1 MIHSLQFRLLMAFT
15 LVIVVAIGI
24 VSLFAAYTL
33 GSEVRQYEQQ
43 VDQTR
48 VFRAERLLIRHYLD
62 RGSWSNIQ
70 PLIEQLSTLYGRR
83 VVLTNNSGTVVA
95 DSENELIGK
104 QYQPSYS
111 GKSLTPP
118 KVGESPLLPKA
129 GETTSPP
136 RTFEVVIGTLYILPS
151 GTDPTSTTSLI
162 KAINRFLILGGLLAI
177 IGAAVA
183 TVFLSR
189 RFLKP
194 VRELTVAAKQLGHG
208 DLTHRV
214 QFNDKGEIGDL
225 GRTFNSMA
233 DSLERDEVLR
243 RNMVADVAHE
253 LRTPVSH
260 IRGQLEAIEDGLIQ
274 PDAKTFS
281 SIYEESLLL
290 SRLIDDLQE
299 LSLAEA
305 GKLSL
310 YRQATDVTQLVQK
323 TADAIKTAAATKGII
338 LTTDLSSEL
347 PLCDIDSHR
356 IEQVVRNLLDNALA
370 HTPQG
375 GAITISANNL
385 DKFVE
390 INVIDTGEGIP
401 PEDLPNVFER
411 FYRVDKSRTRATGG
425 SGLGLTIAKRLVEV
439 HGGKIGVES
448 EAGKGSRFF
457 FTIPVVS

>member
-1 MIHSLQFRLLMAFT
+1 MAFT
-15 LVIVVAIGI
+15 LVIVVAIGT

-33 GSEVRQYEQQ
+33 SSEVRQYEEQ

-48 VFRAERLLIRHYLD
+48 LFRAERLLVRHYLD
-62 RGSWSNIQ
+62 RGSWSSIQ

-83 VVLTNNSGTVVA
+83 VVLTSSSGTVVA
-95 DSENELIGK
+95 DSQNELIGK
-104 QYQPSYS
+104 QYQSAYS
-111 GKSLTPP
+111 GKPLTPP
-118 KVGESPLLPKA
+118 KIGESLLLPRI
-129 GETTSPP
+129 GETPSSP
-136 RTFEVVIGTLYILPS
+136 RASEVVLGTLYILPS
-151 GTDPTSTTSLI
+151 ETDPTSAASLS

-177 IGAAVA
+177 IGAAIA
-183 TVFLSR
+183 TIFLSR

-194 VRELTVAAKQLGHG
+194 VQELTVAARQLGQG
-208 DLTHRV
+208 DFTHRV
-214 QFNDKGEIGDL
+214 RFQDKGEIGDL

-233 DSLERDEVLR
+233 DSLERDEALR

-260 IRGQLEAIEDGLIQ
+260 IRGQLEAIGDGLMQ
-274 PDAKTFS
+274 PDARTFS
-281 SIYEESLLL
+281 SIHEEALLL

-310 YRQATDVTQLVQK
+310 YRQATDIAPLVQK
-323 TADAIKTAAATKGII
+323 TADAVRAAATTKGII
-338 LTTDLSSEL
+338 LTIDLSSEL

-356 IEQVVRNLLDNALA
+356 IEQVVRNLLDNALS
-370 HTPQG
+370 HTPKG
-375 GAITISANNL
+375 GAITVSATRL
-385 DKFVE
+385 DTFVE
-390 INVIDTGEGIP
+390 VNVIDTGEGIP
-401 PEDLPNVFER
+401 SEDLPNVFER

-425 SGLGLTIAKRLVEV
+425 SGLGLTIARRLVEA
-439 HGGKIGVES
+439 HGGDIGVES

>member
-1 MIHSLQFRLLMAFT
+1 MMHSLQFRLLMAFT

-62 RGSWSNIQ
+62 RGSWLNIQ

-83 VVLTNNSGTVVA
+83 VVLTNNNGTVVA

-104 QYQPSYS
+104 QYQPSYP

-118 KVGESPLLPKA
+118 KIGEPPLLPKPD
-129 GETTSPP
+129 ETVSPP
-136 RTFEVVIGTLYILPS
+136 KTFEVVIGTLYILPS
-151 GTDPTSTTSLI
+151 ETDPTSATSLI
-162 KAINRFLILGGLLAI
+162 KAINRFLILGGFLAI

-183 TVFLSR
+183 TAFLSR

-194 VRELTVAAKQLGHG
+194 VRELTVAAKQLGQG
-208 DLTHRV
+208 DLSHRV
-214 QFNDKGEIGDL
+214 QFKDKGEIGDL

-243 RNMVADVAHE
+243 RNLVADVAHE

-274 PDAKTFS
+274 ADEKTFS

-323 TADAIKTAAATKGII
+323 TTDAVKTAATTKGII
-338 LTTDLSSEL
+338 LTTELSSEL

-375 GAITISANNL
+375 GAITVAANRL

-401 PEDLPNVFER
+401 AEDLPNVFER

-425 SGLGLTIAKRLVEV
+425 SGLGLTIAKRLVET
-439 HGGKIGVES
+439 HGGKIDVKS

-457 FTIPVVS
+457 FTIPIVS